1 MKTVFVESLAASA
14 KDNRGKG
21 DLSLPKRE
29 HSSWVCVYKGGNTL
43 ERSGTGNVSRR
54 SHHYLQI
61 VQIIAIK

>member
-43 ERSGTGNVSRR
+43 ERSVSRR